1 MLGTLRGIRA
11 GHTQT
16 RDLVENQTLG
26 TSLSPPAPRPPLGS
40 RAALTVCHGTAI
52 RHASQINSRPVQEN
66 CQLTAR
72 DNTAFVLRLQVQG
85 QLCVLHCRTQ
95 KATRM
100 GESKC
105 TRS

>member
-1 MLGTLRGIRA
+1 MGRGWLSR
-11 GHTQT
+11 TQT

-26 TSLSPPAPRPPLGS
+26 TSLPLAPPLGS

-66 CQLTAR
+66 CQLTDR